1 MRYSRTD
8 LLQLKDYHLVIDENI
23 SFTEKIAKQFSRIRK
38 INEMNVTADGTYD
51 PVSEQLLIHL
61 EVKGSVIVG
70 CDITGVDVIV
80 PIDTAADEIF
90 TFDKSEEDINILKAA
105 GEYIEL
111 LPTVMQLIL
120 IDIPIKVVK
129 SGMIDYPKG
138 DGWEVITEET
148 YQLLKEKKS

>member
-70 CDITGVDVIV
+70 
-80 PIDTAADEIF
+80 
-90 TFDKSEEDINILKAA
+90 
-105 GEYIEL
+105 
-111 LPTVMQLIL
+111 
-120 IDIPIKVVK
+120 
-129 SGMIDYPKG
+129 
-138 DGWEVITEET
+138 
-148 YQLLKEKKS
+148 